1 MNKQTMYSVK
11 SGFLITIAGTLLML
25 ILLFLNFVGPES
37 VKNDKLMVGGTILFI
52 SLYVFLLL
60 GIYTSISKVKKI
72 TQNLTFKNAFITGF
86 VVSLS
91 TAIFSVLFTILFYE
105 LIYPDYNADMAT
117 VLTEKL
123 TNQNLSEIE
132 RTEKINEQ
140 TNQKKDE
147 KKVAQI
153 GYNFLQKKARGSA
166 GAKELLN
173 IVQKNKRK
181 IKRKSKGG
189 IKIEIQT
196 TFPRNKLNHF
206 RDSLKKDKK
215 NNTLSPRN
223 LQRNAQMG
231 SETSGELIQMSTGDD
246 FISSKMKKAIS
257 RIQNTSRAGSF
268 EQSKKLQERRNKKF
282 FEKNRIK
289 SLNHQKANKEVKLA
303 LKLVEGNLKEIET
316 IRKSG
321 LREKTARSLSKKK
334 Q

>member
-140 TNQKKDE
+140 TKYYSTAMQ
-147 KKVAQI
+147 AQFSFVGNLI
-153 GYNFLQKKARGSA
+153 TGIAFSLILSLFL
-166 GAKELLN
+166 
-173 IVQKNKRK
+173 
-181 IKRKSKGG
+181 KSK
-189 IKIEIQT
+189 T
-196 TFPRNKLNHF
+196 N
-206 RDSLKKDKK
+206 
-215 NNTLSPRN
+215 
-223 LQRNAQMG
+223 
-231 SETSGELIQMSTGDD
+231 
-246 FISSKMKKAIS
+246 
-257 RIQNTSRAGSF
+257 
-268 EQSKKLQERRNKKF
+268 
-282 FEKNRIK
+282 
-289 SLNHQKANKEVKLA
+289 
-303 LKLVEGNLKEIET
+303 
-316 IRKSG
+316 
-321 LREKTARSLSKKK
+321 
-334 Q
+334 